1 VTSIEK
7 KTLIAIVVAA
17 VLCGLSWFCL
27 VQSLK
32 PVVSEV
38 DKRGLKSVV
47 EQLWNGTAGNQG
59 SVPDSVQQPHAV
71 KGETPTLPKR

>member
-1 VTSIEK
+1 VTNIEK
-7 KTLIAIVVAA
+7 KMLIAEKKMLIAIVVVA
-17 VLCGLSWFCL
+17 VLCGLSWFWL

-32 PVVSEV
+32 PVASEI

-59 SVPDSVQQPHAV
+59 SVPDSVQHA
-71 KGETPTLPKR
+71 K